1 MMLSVSINIGLSPD
15 TGLGC
20 GLWYRLELPGVD
32 GAGEWVGVICW
43 GEARSC
49 GEAGIGDC
57 GIGEGAIGDCVISI
71 SIGLLKL
78 PAA

>member
-15 TGLGC
+15 AGLGC
-20 GLWYRLELPGVD
+20 GLWYRLALPGVD